1 MEIDFNAKSQTSLQL
16 MKRWVVNYFNQH
28 SDAAARE
35 FIAPDYKLEIG
46 DVVFAGRD
54 DQWLPAVQQQFKLF
68 PSLSMTVH
76 QAIAGDGWAAAWFSE
91 HGASDG
97 KAACW
102 SGVAIYRNDGVQLT
116 RCIAQEDYFTRH
128 RQMKSGVCDALE
140 APAVAPWDMPQMAP
154 NAAAML
160 VVENWLQGSWPPAQS
175 EVRCDD
181 EHITLVPLQ
190 FKVQSVLIDE
200 LHASGNDVVFH
211 ARQTGVYIDGL
222 NGMASNQDNKVL
234 HCNGIVKVHEGQVVS
249 GRVIRDRVGLKASL
263 KKEMA
268 TQ

>member
-46 DVVFAGRD
+46 GVVFAGRD

-91 HGASDG
+91 HGASNG

-102 SGVAIYRNDGVQLT
+102 SGVAIYRNDGEQLT
-116 RCIAQEDYFTRH
+116 RCVAQEDYYTRH
-128 RQMKSGVCDALE
+128 RQMKSGLCDDLE